1 MHKDFLSSLLFTLI
15 NFIALCK
22 FQNGLAKSAAASL
35 RCSSAR
41 GFLEESDDEINGKL
55 SLKSKTRDN
64 VIMTCISVINN
75 LIPQSTGAAIFKRLV
90 K

>member
-22 FQNGLAKSAAASL
+22 FQNGRAKSAAVSL

-55 SLKSKTRDN
+55 SLK
-64 VIMTCISVINN
+64 
-75 LIPQSTGAAIFKRLV
+75 
-90 K
+90 

>member
-22 FQNGLAKSAAASL
+22 FQNGRAKSAATSL

-41 GFLEESDDEINGKL
+41 GFLEESDDEINGKF
-55 SLKSKTRDN
+55 SLKSNRI
-64 VIMTCISVINN
+64 VIMAYNLVINN

>member
-22 FQNGLAKSAAASL
+22 FQNGRAKSAAASL
-35 RCSSAR
+35 RCSSNSVR

-55 SLKSKTRDN
+55 SLK
-64 VIMTCISVINN
+64 
-75 LIPQSTGAAIFKRLV
+75 
-90 K
+90 